1 MYCRLLRAT
10 TYARDPAFTQKALE
24 KPGAKVEA
32 ISHHEQQNQ
41 QTGSAKYRKLL
52 QNFELW

>member
-1 MYCRLLRAT
+1 MYFRLLRAT

-24 KPGAKVEA
+24 KPGAKVGA
-32 ISHHEQQNQ
+32 ISHHEQRNQ

-52 QNFELW
+52 QNCELW